1 MQQLEHTKVK
11 NIPREKLRSVALI
24 EKLHQRRNGR
34 EKGNKFCPSLLW
46 EVAEIS
52 EEEMEQM
59 ERTSIARGG
68 LIGKSEQ
75 LNGIWK
81 FIEKVA
87 PVELNV
93 LITGETGVGKELV
106 AGAIH
111 DNSPRRH
118 GPFQKIEISSIDENL
133 VESELFG
140 YQRGA
145 FTGAVSDKPGKVE
158 MADKGS
164 LFLDEIGA
172 VPVGVQAKLLRFI
185 EEKQFEKV
193 GSVKT
198 RKVDCRIIA
207 ATNENLKKMV
217 QEGTFRNDLYFRLK
231 GLEIEVAPLRDRWE
245 DIPYLATYFL
255 RKHSNERGIA
265 QSISREAMEI
275 MVKYDWPGNVRELK
289 HCIESAS
296 VLAEGSE
303 IKPEDLM
310 ISVAEEN
317 RELEPLGE
325 TISQV
330 SEEKILIALHISRG
344 NQTQAAKLLGMSNEK
359 ALRDLMKKVGVL
371 NPYFTKPGRP
381 SKKQF
386 DK

>member
-11 NIPREKLRSVALI
+11 NIPREKLRSVAFI
-24 EKLHQRRNGR
+24 EELYQLGNGR
-34 EKGNKFCPSLLW
+34 EKGNKYCPSLLW
-46 EVAEIS
+46 EVPEIS

-81 FIEKVA
+81 FIEKVG

-93 LITGETGVGKELV
+93 LITGETGVGKGLV

-133 VESELFG
+133 LDSELFG
-140 YQRGA
+140 YQKGA
-145 FTGAVSDKPGKVE
+145 FTGAVRNKPGKVE
-158 MADKGS
+158 MAHKGS

-172 VPVGVQAKLLRFI
+172 LSVRLQSKLLRFI
-185 EEKQFEKV
+185 EEKQFDRV
-193 GSVKT
+193 GSVET

-217 QEGTFRNDLYFRLK
+217 QEGKFRNDLYFRLE
-231 GLEIEVAPLRDRWE
+231 GFEIEVAPLRDRRE
-245 DIPYLATYFL
+245 DIPYLAMHFL
-255 RKHSNERGIA
+255 RRHLGKEA
-265 QSISREAMEI
+265 VKPISKEAMEI
-275 MVKYDWPGNVRELK
+275 MVNYDWPGNVRELR
-289 HCIESAS
+289 HCIERAS
-296 VLAEGSE
+296 ILAEGSE
-303 IKPEDLM
+303 IKPKDLK

-317 RELEPLGE
+317 RELEPLE
-325 TISQV
+325 KTIAQV
-330 SEEKILIALHISRG
+330 SEEQILNALHISRG
-344 NQTQAAKLLGMSNEK
+344 NQTQAAKLLGMRNEK
-359 ALRDLMKKVGVL
+359 ALRDLMKKVAVL
-371 NPYFTKPGRP
+371 NPYPTKPGRP

>member
-1 MQQLEHTKVK
+1 VQQLEHTKVK
-11 NIPREKLRSVALI
+11 NIPRERLRSVAFI
-24 EKLHQRRNGR
+24 EELYQLGNGR

-46 EVAEIS
+46 EVPEIS

-81 FIEKVA
+81 LIEKA
-87 PVELNV
+87 GPVELPV
-93 LITGETGVGKELV
+93 LITGETGVGKGLV

-133 VESELFG
+133 LDSELFG
-140 YQRGA
+140 YQKGA
-145 FTGAVSDKPGKVE
+145 FTGAVRNKPGKVE
-158 MADKGS
+158 MAHKGS

-172 VPVGVQAKLLRFI
+172 LPVGLQPKLLRFI
-185 EEKQFEKV
+185 EEKQFDRV
-193 GSVKT
+193 GSVET

-217 QEGTFRNDLYFRLK
+217 QEGKFRKDLYFRLK
-231 GLEIEVAPLRDRWE
+231 GFEIEVAPLRDRRE
-245 DIPYLATYFL
+245 DIPYLAMHFL
-255 RKHSNERGIA
+255 RRQLGKEA
-265 QSISREAMEI
+265 VKPISKEAMEI
-275 MVKYDWPGNVRELK
+275 MVNYDWPGNVRELRY
-289 HCIESAS
+289 CIERAS
-296 VLAEGSE
+296 ILAEGSE
-303 IKPEDLM
+303 IKPKDLK
-310 ISVAEEN
+310 ISIAEEN
-317 RELEPLGE
+317 RELEPLE
-325 TISQV
+325 KTIAQV
-330 SEEKILIALHISRG
+330 SGEQILNALHISRG
-344 NQTQAAKLLGMSNEK
+344 NQTQAAKLLGMRNEK
-359 ALRDLMKKVGVL
+359 ALRNLMKKVAVL
-371 NPYFTKPGRP
+371 NPYSTKPGRP